1 MGENQQKILDK
12 GEKADIISSGKLNTL
27 SRVVEGTAL

>member
-1 MGENQQKILDK
+1 MKNNFAGMIDK
-12 GEKADIISSGKLNTL
+12 GENGAIMTDVKLNTL